1 MFSRLTDD
9 QIEEHSPRSTPT
21 PTTNTTFINGL
32 DELSRHHYE
41 NVGDR
46 NFEQNTTNAFHTLS
60 SHINNNNLEKKLI
73 LDDKESE
80 IEALLYRPF
89 DSVCSNLN
97 ATSTLNGLT
106 SSKQQQQQLHQALIA
121 ESEEELFGRL
131 VARDLV
137 RLPANLRP
145 LARLKIQELLYHFS
159 IGHIPE
165 MH

>member
-1 MFSRLTDD
+1 MKILVIGILNKTQQQ
-9 QIEEHSPRSTPT
+9 QIR
-21 PTTNTTFINGL
+21 FIVVICIII
-32 DELSRHHYE
+32 YK
-41 NVGDR
+41 
-46 NFEQNTTNAFHTLS
+46 
-60 SHINNNNLEKKLI
+60 IKKNKL

-89 DSVCSNLN
+89 DCSNI
-97 ATSTLNGLT
+97 TTTTTLSGFT
-106 SSKQQQQQLHQALIA
+106 SSKQQYQQLHQALIA

>member
-1 MFSRLTDD
+1 MLSDEQMD
-9 QIEEHSPRSTPT
+9 EPSPRSTPT
-21 PTTNTTFINGL
+21 PTTTILLGGL
-32 DELSRHHYE
+32 DDLSRQHFE
-41 NVGDR
+41 NVNNGR
-46 NFEQNTTNAFHTLS
+46 QLEHITANAFHILN
-60 SHINNNNLEKKLI
+60 SHTNNNHIEKKLI
-73 LDDKESE
+73 LDEKESE

-89 DSVCSNLN
+89 DNVCSNIS
-97 ATSTLNGLT
+97 ATTTASNDIT